1 MKEIKVGLLGFGT
14 IGTGVVKVFQN
25 NAEVISQRL
34 GAKLTLAA
42 IADRDL
48 TTDRGVT
55 VDPAIMTSEADDVLT
70 NPEID
75 VVIELIGGYE
85 PARTFVLK
93 ALENGKHVVTANKAL
108 LALYGQELLQAAEKN
123 NVSILFEAAVGGGI
137 PVLSSIRENLC
148 ANQFSD
154 VFGILNGTCN
164 YILTRMTE
172 NGEDFSAVLADAQ
185 KLGYAEAD
193 PTFDIEGID
202 TAHKLSILMT
212 MCFGTWV
219 DFDSIYTEG
228 ITRITALDIQYAR
241 QFGYQIKLLAIGK
254 QEDGVVEARVHPTM
268 IPESYSLASVRGVL
282 NAVRLI
288 GDFVGPVTLVGS
300 GAGMDATA
308 SAVMGDV
315 MSLSR
320 QMVGESSFL
329 PPSLNYL
336 TKNITTLPVKA
347 MEDIT
352 SQYYIRVMVDDRPGV
367 LAQIAATLG
376 EHDISIAS
384 MIQPDRE
391 LGGCVP
397 IVLMTH
403 DAVESNVRA
412 ALAKIDQLETCKE
425 DSLFI
430 RIENELA

>member
-14 IGTGVVKVFQN
+14 IGTGVVKVIQQ
-25 NAEVISQRL
+25 NAEAISQRL

-42 IADRDL
+42 IADRDI

-55 VDPAIMTSEADDVLT
+55 VDPAILTDDAENVLT
-70 NPEID
+70 NPDID

-123 NVSILFEAAVGGGI
+123 NVSLLFEAAVGGGI

-172 NGEDFSAVLADAQ
+172 NGEDFSDVLADAQ
-185 KLGYAEAD
+185 ELGYAEAD

-254 QEDGVVEARVHPTM
+254 QEDGMVEARVHPTM
-268 IPESYSLASVRGVL
+268 IPDSYSLAEVRGVL

-288 GDFVGPVTLVGS
+288 GDFVGPVTQVGS

-320 QMVGESSFL
+320 QMLGESSFL

-336 TKNITTLPVKA
+336 TKNITTLPIRA
-347 MEDIT
+347 MDDIT

-367 LAQIAATLG
+367 LAKIAATLG
-376 EHDISIAS
+376 DHDISIAS

-403 DAVESNVRA
+403 DAVESNVRS
-412 ALAKIDQLETCKE
+412 ALDKIDQLDICREA
-425 DSLFI
+425 SLFI
-430 RIENELA
+430 RIENDLA

>member
-1 MKEIKVGLLGFGT
+1 
-14 IGTGVVKVFQN
+14 
-25 NAEVISQRL
+25 
-34 GAKLTLAA
+34 
-42 IADRDL
+42 
-48 TTDRGVT
+48 
-55 VDPAIMTSEADDVLT
+55 
-70 NPEID
+70 
-75 VVIELIGGYE
+75 
-85 PARTFVLK
+85 
-93 ALENGKHVVTANKAL
+93 
-108 LALYGQELLQAAEKN
+108 
-123 NVSILFEAAVGGGI
+123 
-137 PVLSSIRENLC
+137 
-148 ANQFSD
+148 
-154 VFGILNGTCN
+154 
-164 YILTRMTE
+164 
-172 NGEDFSAVLADAQ
+172 
-185 KLGYAEAD
+185 
-193 PTFDIEGID
+193 
-202 TAHKLSILMT
+202 
-212 MCFGTWV
+212 
-219 DFDSIYTEG
+219 
-228 ITRITALDIQYAR
+228 
-241 QFGYQIKLLAIGK
+241 
-254 QEDGVVEARVHPTM
+254 M

>member
-14 IGTGVVKVFQN
+14 IGTGVVKVIQQ

-34 GAKLTLAA
+34 GTKLTLAA
-42 IADRDL
+42 IADRDI
-48 TTDRGVT
+48 TTDRGVVLEPGVLT
-55 VDPAIMTSEADDVLT
+55 DDADHVLT
-70 NPEID
+70 NPDID

-108 LALYGQELLQAAEKN
+108 LALYGQELMLAAEKN
-123 NVSILFEAAVGGGI
+123 NVSLLFEAAVGGGI
-137 PVLSSIRENLC
+137 PILSSIRENLC

-172 NGEDFSAVLADAQ
+172 NGEDFSDVLADAQ
-185 KLGYAEAD
+185 ELGYAEAD

-268 IPESYSLASVRGVL
+268 IPDTYSLAEVRGVL

-288 GDFVGPVTLVGS
+288 GDFVGPVTQVGS

-308 SAVMGDV
+308 SAVLGDV

-320 QMVGESSFL
+320 QMLGESSFL
-329 PPSLNYL
+329 PPALNYL
-336 TKNITTLPVKA
+336 TKNITTLPVRA

-352 SQYYIRVMVDDRPGV
+352 SPYYVRVMVEDRPGV
-367 LAQIAATLG
+367 LAKIAATLG
-376 EHDISIAS
+376 EYNISISS
-384 MIQPDRE
+384 MIQPERE

-403 DAVESNVRA
+403 DAVESDVRA
-412 ALAKIDQLETCKE
+412 ALEKIDQLDICREA
-425 DSLFI
+425 SLFI
-430 RIENELA
+430 RIENDLA

>member
-14 IGTGVVKVFQN
+14 IGTGVVKVIQQN
-25 NAEVISQRL
+25 ADVISQRL
-34 GAKLTLAA
+34 GTKLTLAA
-42 IADRDL
+42 IADRDT
-48 TTDRGVT
+48 TTDRGVVVEPGVLT
-55 VDPAIMTSEADDVLT
+55 DDADNVLT
-70 NPEID
+70 NPNID

-108 LALYGQELLQAAEKN
+108 LALYGQELLLAAEKN
-123 NVSILFEAAVGGGI
+123 NVSLLFEAAVGGGI

-172 NGEDFSAVLADAQ
+172 NGEDFADVLADAQ
-185 KLGYAEAD
+185 ELGYAEAD

-228 ITRITALDIQYAR
+228 ITRITSLDIQYAR

-268 IPESYSLASVRGVL
+268 IPDTYSLAEVRGVL

-288 GDFVGPVTLVGS
+288 GDFVGPVTQVGS

-308 SAVMGDV
+308 SAVLGDV

-320 QMVGESSFL
+320 QMLGESSFL
-329 PPSLNYL
+329 PPALNYL
-336 TKNITTLPVKA
+336 TKNITTLPVRA

-352 SQYYIRVMVDDRPGV
+352 SPYYVRVMVEDSPGV
-367 LAQIAATLG
+367 LAKIAATLG
-376 EHDISIAS
+376 EYNISISS
-384 MIQPDRE
+384 MIQPERE

-403 DAVESNVRA
+403 DAVESDVRA
-412 ALAKIDQLETCKE
+412 ALQKIDLLEICRE
-425 DSLFI
+425 ASLFI
-430 RIENELA
+430 RIENDLA